1 MEKNLFYVIIRL
13 PGLNSSNTSPST
25 SQNGFRLSSLKHTF
39 ASLFMNV
46 HWDYGFRN
54 TELKYVDNDDIVV

>member
-25 SQNGFRLSSLKHTF
+25 SQTVSDIKSEAHLCEPVYECSLGLWIQET
-39 ASLFMNV
+39 LN
-46 HWDYGFRN
+46 
-54 TELKYVDNDDIVV
+54 